1 MDDFENL
8 EQPLLFDDDETVQPD
23 DAPAP
28 QPDTERRGVE
38 VALSEHPEEEI
49 AGRVDDVLIPV
60 ELPILPLKDVVIYP
74 FSGQPLAVGQE
85 RSIKLIND
93 AIVGNRLV
101 GFVAQKDSTIE
112 GAGPEDAFRI
122 GTVGMILGMRRM
134 ANGTMQLAVQG
145 LERMEIDEYTQIQP
159 YLKARISLAPDD
171 YVPSVEVDALARNLM
186 GLFQRLIDL
195 LPHLPDEL
203 GNAAQNVDNP
213 RQLAYLIAT
222 TLRMPLDLRQD
233 ILETEDVRGKLEK
246 LTGFLSHEL
255 EVLELGKKLQS
266 QVQGEVEK
274 TQKEYLLREQL
285 KAIQRELGE
294 SSAEETEVN
303 ELRAKI
309 DASAMPEEARR
320 EALRELARLE
330 RLPAAAAEV
339 WRDQELPRLDG
350 LACPGAS
357 TPRANWTSKRRRTIL
372 DEDHYDLE
380 KIKDRILEYLAVRQ
394 LKAERQGRR
403 GRAEPRADPLLCR
416 AAGRGQDQPGPDR
429 IARALGRQFAR
440 MSLGGVHDEAE
451 IRGHRRTYIGAH
463 AGPHRPGHPPR
474 RGRRPGLHAGR
485 GGQAGQRL
493 PGRPVV
499 GAARSARPGAEQ
511 RLPRPLS
518 RCAVRPVAG
527 HVHRHRQPARHDPAA
542 AARPDGDPRCSAAT
556 PRRRSSISPGATWCP
571 SR

>member
-266 QVQGEVEK
+266 QVQGEVER
-274 TQKEYLLREQL
+274 TQQEYLLREQL

-309 DASAMPEEARR
+309 DASAMPEEART
-320 EALRELARLE
+320 EALRELDRLE
-330 RLPAAAAEV
+330 RLPAAAAEYGV
-339 WRDQELPRLDG
+339 IKSYLDWMVSMPWGVYTEGELDIEK
-350 LACPGAS
+350 
-357 TPRANWTSKRRRTIL
+357 TRTIL

-380 KIKDRILEYLAVRQ
+380 KIKERILEYLAVRK
-394 LKAERQGRR
+394 LKPSAR
-403 GRAEPRADPLLCR
+403 GRPKARRPRADPVLRR
-416 AAGRGQDQPGPDR
+416 AAGRGQDQPGPV
-429 IARALGRQFAR
+429 ASPAPWAASSRACRWA
-440 MSLGGVHDEAE
+440 AC
-451 IRGHRRTYIGAH
+451 TT
-463 AGPHRPGHPPR
+463 RPRSAATAAPTSAPCR
-474 RGRRPGLHAGR
+474 AASSRPSAAPGRRPGLHAGR
-485 GGQAGQRL
+485 DGQAGQRF
-493 PGRPVV
+493 PRRPVV

-518 RCAVRPVAG
+518 RRAVRPVAG
-527 HVHRHRQPARHDPAA
+527 ACSSPPPTCSTPIPPPLRDRMEILVPRGYTEEEKLAHRPALPGPA
-542 AARPDGDPRCSAAT
+542 
-556 PRRRSSISPGATWCP
+556 SS
-571 SR
+571 